1 MPLSHTPVE
10 GAAGGGAVSS
20 AGASY
25 TVSSGGELLD
35 RRAGELADP
44 RRRAKREAEAGGC
57 SVAVLM
63 TPLSN
68 QYHASANPATGAQR
82 RTSLDRRH
90 WWQNLAGVAEFAP
103 DLAPD

>member
-10 GAAGGGAVSS
+10 GAAGGGAGSIS

-90 WWQNLAGVAEFAP
+90 LVAK
-103 DLAPD
+103 LGGSRRVCT